1 MRMCPLYAILLFA
14 SSSILDTL
22 YELWLNLYLLQWA
35 VYSRNIVRT
44 SNGLKLIADL
54 LNNSHDS
61 VVRAAATAIRNLSI
75 DPRNKAS
82 LGEWIILC
90 VLKYSCKLACL
101 QQNKVK
107 WPKKRILKL

>member
-1 MRMCPLYAILLFA
+1 MNCDQIYVHVVFFF
-14 SSSILDTL
+14 
-22 YELWLNLYLLQWA
+22 QWA

-54 LNNSHDS
+54 LNNGHDS

-82 LGEWIILC
+82 LGKSKIFSQIF
-90 VLKYSCKLACL
+90 
-101 QQNKVK
+101 
-107 WPKKRILKL
+107 